1 MKRALAL
8 ALTAMMTLSAVEVF
22 ALEPNEPITTEEE
35 FLEILDE
42 IKYEPNPD
50 YDKYT
55 VIYYYLFFNIR
66 TGLIS

>member
-22 ALEPNEPITTEEE
+22 VLEPNEPITTEEE
-35 FLEILDE
+35 FQLLRKHQKFSQI
-42 IKYEPNPD
+42 IKFH
-50 YDKYT
+50 K
-55 VIYYYLFFNIR
+55 YYLFFNIR